1 MAFEICIFGLWVVH
15 RSKIFTLGN
24 ATNAS
29 MANSLSHLLKKTR
42 TIETV
47 KRSKERRRKENDG
60 SGKKEKKEGLH
71 HRFERAEVR
80 DEKKLRRPHT
90 HSIKGTPSPSS
101 LSR

>member
-1 MAFEICIFGLWVVH
+1 
-15 RSKIFTLGN
+15 
-24 ATNAS
+24 

-80 DEKKLRRPHT
+80 DEKSSDGHT